1 MQNGVKRNPTIPTF
15 LLKGMEKNGTRCK
28 RVLTVI
34 FPKDKKE
41 YPASTTST
49 TFAFLWKQG
58 KRRMLRVPLFD
69 ERNGQKLFFRG
80 TSGTCSKKNV

>member
-1 MQNGVKRNPTIPTF
+1 MVLVAREFDCNF
-15 LLKGMEKNGTRCK
+15 L
-28 RVLTVI
+28 
-34 FPKDKKE
+34 KDKKE

-80 TSGTCSKKNV
+80 TSGTCRKKNCMKGTDPKGIFMVKKE